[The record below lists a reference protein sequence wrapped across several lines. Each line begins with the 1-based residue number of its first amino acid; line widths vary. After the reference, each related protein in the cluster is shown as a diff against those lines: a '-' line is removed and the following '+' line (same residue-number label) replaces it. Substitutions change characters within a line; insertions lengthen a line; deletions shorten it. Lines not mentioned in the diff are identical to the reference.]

1 MEGHAVTNLSL
12 EQMDV
17 ETTLHAFT
25 PIHEHEKTGPHII
38 TNGDG
43 IYVTDNKGDT
53 YIDAMA
59 SLFCVN
65 AGYGRSEIGEAIADQ
80 ARSFPYFHT
89 MAGHANEQ
97 QIKLSDRLMDLLPD
111 NMSRILYA
119 SSGSEANDANVKLAW
134 MYQRCRGKPEKRK
147 MIARSMGYHGV
158 TGIATNLSGL
168 PLMHEAFGLPLPG
181 FLHTEKDITSGRA
194 SPARASRTS
203 PSACRRA
210 GGTDHPGGTRDRLRL
225 HRGAGDG
232 RGRLRLAARRLLRG
246 DPGGAQAPRRALH
259 RR

>member
-38 TNGDG
+38 TGGDG

-65 AGYGRSEIGEAIADQ
+65 AGYGRSEIGDAIAEQ

-97 QIKLSDRLMDLLPD
+97 QIRLSDRLMDLLPD
-111 NMSRILYA
+111 SMSRLLYA

-147 MIARSMGYHGV
+147 MIGRRMGYHGRHRICDQPPACRSC
-158 TGIATNLSGL
+158 TRPSGCRCRASCTPRRAT
-168 PLMHEAFGLPLPG
+168 
-181 FLHTEKDITSGRA
+181 TSGRA
-194 SPARASRTS
+194 GPARASGSSRAAWR
-203 PSACRRA
+203 PSWKR
-210 GGTDHPGGTRDRLRL
+210 
-225 HRGAGDG
+225 
-232 RGRLRLAARRLLRG
+232 
-246 DPGGAQAPRRALH
+246 
-259 RR
+259 

>member
-1 MEGHAVTNLSL
+1 MEGQLATNLSL

-38 TNGDG
+38 TKGDG
-43 IYVTDNKGDT
+43 IYVTDNKGNT
-53 YIDAMA
+53 YIDSMA

-65 AGYGRSEIGEAIADQ
+65 AGYGRSEIGEAIAEQ

-97 QIKLSDRLMDLLPD
+97 QIRLSDRLMDLLPD
-111 NMSRILYA
+111 SMSRLLYA

-147 MIARSMGYHGV
+147 MIGRHMGYHGV

-181 FLHTEKDITSGRA
+181 FLHTEKG
-194 SPARASRTS
+194 
-203 PSACRRA
+203 
-210 GGTDHPGGTRDRLRL
+210 H
-225 HRGAGDG
+225 
-232 RGRLRLAARRLLRG
+232 
-246 DPGGAQAPRRALH
+246 
-259 RR
+259 

>member
-1 MEGHAVTNLSL
+1 MEGQAATNLSL

-25 PIHEHEKTGPHII
+25 PIHEHEKSGPHII

-53 YIDAMA
+53 YIDSMA

-65 AGYGRSEIGEAIADQ
+65 AGYGRKEIGEAIAEQ

-97 QIKLSDRLMDLLPD
+97 QIRLSDRLMDILPD
-111 NMSRILYA
+111 SMSRILYA

-181 FLHTEKDITSGRA
+181 FLHTEKGHYFWEGE
-194 SPARASRTS
+194 
-203 PSACRRA
+203 A
-210 GGTDHPGGTRDRLRL
+210 GESERDFSKRM
-225 HRGAGDG
+225 
-232 RGRLRLAARRLLRG
+232 AA
-246 DPGGAQAPRRALH
+246 ALEAVSYTH
-259 RR
+259 LTLPTKRIV

>member
-1 MEGHAVTNLSL
+1 MEGQAATNLSL

-25 PIHEHEKTGPHII
+25 PIHEHEKSGPHII

-65 AGYGRSEIGEAIADQ
+65 AGYGRTEIGEAIADQ

-97 QIKLSDRLMDLLPD
+97 QIRLSDPAHGHSAGQHEPHSLRKLGLGGERRQRQARLDVSALPRQAREAQD
-111 NMSRILYA
+111 DRAEHGLSRRDRDRDQPLRPA
-119 SSGSEANDANVKLAW
+119 AHA
-134 MYQRCRGKPEKRK
+134 RGLR
-147 MIARSMGYHGV
+147 A
-158 TGIATNLSGL
+158 AAAGL
-168 PLMHEAFGLPLPG
+168 PAYREGPLLLG
-181 FLHTEKDITSGRA
+181 
-194 SPARASRTS
+194 
-203 PSACRRA
+203 
-210 GGTDHPGGTRDRLRL
+210 
-225 HRGAGDG
+225 G
-232 RGRLRLAARRLLRG
+232 RGW
-246 DPGGAQAPRRALH
+246 
-259 RR
+259 